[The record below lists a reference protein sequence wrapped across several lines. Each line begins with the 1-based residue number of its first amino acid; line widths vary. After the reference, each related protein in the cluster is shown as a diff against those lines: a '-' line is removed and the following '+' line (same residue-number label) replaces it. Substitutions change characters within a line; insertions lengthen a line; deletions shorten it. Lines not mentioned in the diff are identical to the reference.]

1 MIQRMRRLGFSILCC
16 LALLGGCSRDGDS
29 SGQPPLHDPAM
40 TELTVEAVDG
50 STGSSLVDDSF
61 TLRYLA
67 REPTTLDATAVEEV
81 PSSGSYH
88 IGHSIGVDS
97 LVLELRLEAP
107 SYERLDT
114 VLAVAWGSSL
124 GTVRVPLT
132 PRADRVATEGRA
144 GGRPSTPTPSGPPP
158 SGATPASGVDRR
170 PLEAGDRAF
179 ENGDWAGAVRA
190 YDRMPAP
197 SDREA
202 DYAFDYELAL
212 VRKGISQINLGQ
224 WQAAHDVLQEAVSF
238 DFREYTAF
246 FYLGQVQCVLGQYE
260 AGRQSLNHI
269 PDWLTLSISEAQR
282 PIVLTLIEYQLA
294 MCTYGEARQARTQ
307 ADLQRLR
314 GQALEEFQRFV
325 DRAESLAPMPPEVQA
340 AVSDARQRMAE
351 MRTPTP

>member
-1 MIQRMRRLGFSILCC
+1 
-16 LALLGGCSRDGDS
+16 
-29 SGQPPLHDPAM
+29 M
-40 TELTVEAVDG
+40 TELTVEAVDR
-50 STGSSLVDDSF
+50 STGSALVDDSF

-67 REPTTLDATAVEEV
+67 RSPITLDATAVEEV
-81 PSSGSYH
+81 PSSEGYH
-88 IGHSIGVDS
+88 IGQTIAEDS

-107 SYERLDT
+107 SYDRLDT

-132 PRADRVATEGRA
+132 PRTDRVAAERPTSGQTS
-144 GGRPSTPTPSGPPP
+144 PSTPAGRPG
-158 SGATPASGVDRR
+158 GAPAASVVDRG

-179 ENGDWAGAVRA
+179 ETGDWAGAVRA
-190 YDRMPAP
+190 YGRMPTP
-197 SDREA
+197 TDREA

-212 VRKGISQINLGQ
+212 VRQGISYINLGQ
-224 WQAAHDVLQEAVSF
+224 WQEAHDVLQEAVAF

-282 PIVLTLIEYQLA
+282 PIVLTLIDYQLA

-307 ADLQRLR
+307 SELQRLR
-314 GQALEEFQRFV
+314 DQALQEFQRFL
-325 DRAESLAPMPPEVQA
+325 DRAEALAPMPPEVQA
-340 AVSDARQRMAE
+340 AVTDARQRMAE
-351 MRTPTP
+351 MRGPHP

>member
-1 MIQRMRRLGFSILCC
+1 
-16 LALLGGCSRDGDS
+16 
-29 SGQPPLHDPAM
+29 M
-40 TELTVEAVDG
+40 TELTVEAVDA
-50 STGSSLVDDSF
+50 STGSALVDDAF

-67 REPTTLDATAVEEV
+67 RKPVTLDATAVEEV
-81 PSSGSYH
+81 PSSEAYH
-88 IGHSIGVDS
+88 IGHTIGEDS

-132 PRADRVATEGRA
+132 PAADRVATEGGS
-144 GGRPSTPTPSGPPP
+144 GGQPPTPTPSGRPG
-158 SGATPASGVDRR
+158 GATPEEADRG

-179 ENGDWAGAVRA
+179 GNADWAGAVRA
-190 YDRMPAP
+190 YGRMPAP
-197 SDREA
+197 RDREA

-212 VRKGISQINLGQ
+212 VRQGISHINLGQ
-224 WQAAHDVLQEAVSF
+224 WQQAHEVLQEAVAF

-282 PIVLTLIEYQLA
+282 PIVLALIEYQLA
-294 MCTYGEARQARTQ
+294 MCTYGEVGQARTQ
-307 ADLQRLR
+307 GDLQRLR
-314 GQALEEFQRFV
+314 SQALEEFQRFV
-325 DRAESLAPMPPEVQA
+325 DRAEAFTPLPPEVQA
-340 AVSDARQRMAE
+340 AVADARQRMAE
-351 MRTPTP
+351 IRAPSP